1 MITSNYLNSSTNY
14 LRSVYFI
21 VCKLYLK
28 TKHIE
33 HISSEVEKK
42 TVVSIAIV
50 AIHPRQDQKI
60 PCMHFFS
67 IATHIMGK
75 EGIFFLLE

>member
-60 PCMHFFS
+60 HVC
-67 IATHIMGK
+67 
-75 EGIFFLLE
+75 IFFQ